1 MRIADRNTVGLLRDK
16 FPEGCRVRLVDMDD
30 PQAPP
35 QGTEGSVMFVDDT
48 GTVHVKWDTGSTLGA
63 VYGED
68 VIARA

>member
-1 MRIADRNTVGLLRDK
+1 MRIATRQTVGFLRDK
-16 FPEGCRVRLVDMDD
+16 FPEGKRVRLVDMDD

-63 VYGED
+63 VYGID
-68 VIARA
+68 VISEI

>member
-1 MRIADRNTVGLLRDK
+1 MKLADRNTVRLLRDE
-16 FPEGCRVRLVDMDD
+16 FPKGLRVRLVEMED

>member
-1 MRIADRNTVGLLRDK
+1 MRIADRNTVRLLRDK

>member
-1 MRIADRNTVGLLRDK
+1 MKIATRQTVGLLRDK
-16 FPEGCRVRLVDMDD
+16 FPEGKRVRLVDMDD

-63 VYGED
+63 VYGID
-68 VIARA
+68 VISEI

>member
-1 MRIADRNTVGLLRDK
+1 MRIADRNTVRLLRDK
-16 FPEGCRVRLVDMDD
+16 FPEDCRVRLVDMDD

>member
-1 MRIADRNTVGLLRDK
+1 MRIADRNTVRLLRDK
-16 FPEGCRVRLVDMDD
+16 FPEGCLVKLVDMDD

-68 VIARA
+68 VIART

>member
-1 MRIADRNTVGLLRDK
+1 MRIADRNTVRLLRDK
-16 FPEGCRVRLVDMDD
+16 FPEGCLVKLVDMDD